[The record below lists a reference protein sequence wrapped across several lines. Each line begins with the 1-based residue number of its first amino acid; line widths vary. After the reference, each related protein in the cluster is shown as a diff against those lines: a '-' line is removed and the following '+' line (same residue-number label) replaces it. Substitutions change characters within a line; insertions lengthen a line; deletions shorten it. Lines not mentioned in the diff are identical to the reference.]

1 MQGRIGLIVQF
12 KYSTLLFFAIVAMLN
27 LVGCGTTS
35 APQTA
40 GLSQQDEGSAAQMVS
55 LRAQQRWAALLKR
68 DMDVAYQ
75 FISPAGR
82 SLMSLDDYRPRSN
95 TGFWRGAKVSDA
107 VCAAETCE
115 VTVLVDM
122 VVEGVKFNVPI
133 KETWIL
139 DAGKW
144 WFVYQG

>member
-1 MQGRIGLIVQF
+1 MQF
-12 KYSTLLFFAIVAMLN
+12 KFSALLFFVFVALAN
-27 LVGCGTTS
+27 LSGCGTTA
-35 APQTA
+35 APQAA
-40 GLSQQDEGSAAQMVS
+40 GLSQQDVGSVTQLVS

-95 TGFWRGAKVSDA
+95 TGFWRGAKVINA
-107 VCAAETCE
+107 LCAAETCE

>member
-1 MQGRIGLIVQF
+1 MQF
-12 KYSTLLFFAIVAMLN
+12 KFSFVLFLAFVSLN
-27 LVGCGTTS
+27 LGGCGTG
-35 APQTA
+35 AVPQSA
-40 GLSQQDEGSAAQMVS
+40 GLGKIDAQAVPQLVSA
-55 LRAQQRWAALLKR
+55 RAQQRWTALLKR
-68 DMDVAYQ
+68 DLDAAYQ

-82 SLMSLDDYRPRSN
+82 SLLTVEDYRPRVNS
-95 TGFWRGAKVSDA
+95 GFWRGAKAGDA

-122 VVEGVKFNVPI
+122 MVEGVKFTTPI

>member
-1 MQGRIGLIVQF
+1 MQF
-12 KYSTLLFFAIVAMLN
+12 KFSALLFLVFVALTN
-27 LVGCGTTS
+27 LGGCGTTTPSQATALAAKDADS
-35 APQTA
+35 APRQ
-40 GLSQQDEGSAAQMVS
+40 VV

-68 DMDVAYQ
+68 DMDAAYQ

-82 SLMSLDDYRPRSN
+82 SLMSLDDYRPRVN
-95 TGFWRGAKVSDA
+95 TGFWRGAKATDA
-107 VCAAETCE
+107 VCAVETCE